1 MADRSLGNPY
11 DFIDE
16 IADEEE
22 KKYFELDDVLVDIAT
37 TLINYRIK
45 NNLTQKDLAK
55 KLGCSQAMV
64 SKLESGEYNP
74 SVELLWKIS
83 SALGLEFKIIFR
95 EKEQDITIW
104 DTPEDNI
111 FPFNYINYVGEAS

>member
-1 MADRSLGNPY
+1 MDNRNILGNPY

-16 IADEEE
+16 MADEEE
-22 KKYFELDDVLVDIAT
+22 KKYFELDDILVDIAT
-37 TLINYRIK
+37 TLINYRVK

-55 KLGCSQAMV
+55 RLGCSQAMV

-74 SVELLWKIS
+74 SIEQLWKIS

-95 EKEQDITIW
+95 EKEQNITIW

-111 FPFNYINYVGEAS
+111 STFNFVGEAA

>member
-1 MADRSLGNPY
+1 MIY
-11 DFIDE
+11 D
-16 IADEEE
+16 
-22 KKYFELDDVLVDIAT
+22 
-37 TLINYRIK
+37 RIK
-45 NNLTQKDLAK
+45 KANSALTYGIKWDLAK

-74 SVELLWKIS
+74 SIEQLWKIS

-95 EKEQDITIW
+95 EKEQNITIW

-111 FPFNYINYVGEAS
+111 STFNFVGEAA